1 MKVIKILKKQ
11 GIGLGL
17 TLISIL
23 FIIFFHRLHVF
34 DSLEAKIYDL
44 GFRVRGPLSGW
55 ASREPIP
62 KNAEPF
68 TDLNDNGLWDE
79 SEGFTDSNEN
89 GKWDKGLDVVIIDL
103 DQKSYENVPWSWPYT
118 REVWAQ
124 VLRNLSKAGARAVV
138 FDFQFD
144 APDRLAEEPA
154 LKEIRSELVNRG
166 MSELVPTHGDSAF
179 ANAILEAKQ
188 MGTAVILASKIGYNT
203 LERRF
208 ELVLPNEVIMSADPQ
223 TALVDETQDPDGTT
237 RRYYAFNMLKED
249 PNTWYLTIAMRS
261 AKEFLNY
268 PSDDSLLLE
277 GDLEQGIIRF
287 EDLEIPIYGETS
299 TFYINYYG
307 PSSAAQTGDNDPW
320 GTFDSY
326 SLFQVVD
333 VADVDIRDFDA
344 DIDWMDMFIDST
356 HWAYDIPG
364 MGGLAESPFM
374 DKIVLIGVSVE
385 VFHDTKR
392 TPYFSFA
399 GEQKLMPG
407 VEVHANAL
415 QTIIDENFVS
425 MYGGDM
431 AWSEK
436 SWLSHIIL
444 IAILALIAYI
454 FLTSMNPLFAG
465 LSILVELLIFISV
478 AVGGFT
484 NDSFWLVKLI
494 FGSWDSINVPGMG
507 ESNYIPVVAS
517 VFGVFST
524 YITNVLYRFIVEQKD
539 KRFLKNTFGTYV
551 SPELI
556 DQMYEQHTE
565 PKLGGEAGYHT
576 AFFSDIQSFSSFTEV
591 MEPERMVALMNEYL
605 TEMTDIL
612 LARRGTLDKYI
623 GDAIVAF
630 YGAPIPVEDHEY
642 QACLTA
648 LEMDNRVAK
657 LREKWASEGDWPDLV
672 HNLRHRVGLC
682 SGDMV
687 TGNMGS
693 NMRMNYTMMG
703 DTVNTAARLE
713 ASAKQYGVYIQV
725 SESTYED
732 VKDKFEWRTLD
743 YVRVKGKK
751 VPVRTYELLAE
762 KGKLADGNSQL
773 VDTFHEGLE
782 LYYDQKWDKSL
793 KAFKA
798 AEKLEDMFPM
808 RPTNPSSIYIGRCEH
823 LKENPPGADWDKV
836 WTLTAK

>member
-1 MKVIKILKKQ
+1 MNVLKILKKQ
-11 GIGLGL
+11 GVGLGL

-23 FIIFFHRLHVF
+23 IIIFFHRMHVF
-34 DSLEAKIYDL
+34 DNLEAKIYDL

-62 KNAEPF
+62 KKTEPF
-68 TDLNDNGLWDE
+68 TDSNNNGLWDDGE
-79 SEGFTDSNEN
+79 QFTDSNEN
-89 GKWDKGLDVVIIDL
+89 GKWDKGLNVVIVDL

-154 LKEIRSELVNRG
+154 LKEIRSELLNLG
-166 MSELVPTHGDSAF
+166 LAKLVPTHGDSAF
-179 ANAILEAKQ
+179 ARAINEAQ
-188 MGTAVILASKIGYNT
+188 EMGTAVILASKIGYNT
-203 LERRF
+203 LERSF
-208 ELVLPNEVIMSADPQ
+208 ELVLPNDVIMSANPQ

-237 RRYYAFNMLKED
+237 RRYYAFNMLRDD

-261 AKEFLNY
+261 AEEFLNF
-268 PSDDSLLLE
+268 PDSLRLE
-277 GDLEQGIIRF
+277 GDTEKGVIWLEDI
-287 EDLEIPIYGETS
+287 EIPIYTKTS
-299 TFYINYYG
+299 TFYVNYYG
-307 PSSAAQTGDNDPW
+307 PPSAAQTGENDRW

-333 VADVDIRDFDA
+333 VADVDLRDFDA
-344 DIDWMDMFIDST
+344 DIDWMDMFIDTT

-364 MGGLAESPFM
+364 MGGLEESPFL
-374 DKIVLIGVSVE
+374 DKVVLIGVSVE

-415 QTIIDENFVS
+415 QTIIDQNFIS

-431 AWSEK
+431 EWSDK
-436 SWLSHIIL
+436 SWISHVIL
-444 IAILALIAYI
+444 IAILAFIAYI
-454 FLTSMNPLFAG
+454 LLAFMNPLFAG
-465 LSILVELLIFISV
+465 LSILVELLIFISI
-478 AVGGFT
+478 AVGSFT
-484 NDSFWLVKLI
+484 NDSLWLVKLV
-494 FGSWDSINVPGMG
+494 FGSWDSIDVPGMG
-507 ESNYIPVVAS
+507 ESTYIPVVAS
-517 VFGVFST
+517 VFGVFTT
-524 YITNVLYRFIVEQKD
+524 YITNVLYRYIVEQKD
-539 KRFLKNTFGTYV
+539 KKFLKSTFGTYV

-556 DQMYEQHTE
+556 DRMYEEHQE

-591 MEPERMVALMNEYL
+591 MEPQRMVALMNEYL

-612 LARRGTLDKYI
+612 LARHGTLDKYI

-630 YGAPIPVEDHEY
+630 YGAPVPVEDHEY

-648 LEMDNRVAK
+648 LEMETGIAK
-657 LREKWASEGDWPDLV
+657 LREKWASEEDWPDLV
-672 HNLRHRVGLC
+672 HNLRHRVGL
-682 SGDMV
+682 STGDMV

-725 SESTYED
+725 SEFTYEP

-743 YVRVKGKK
+743 YVRVKGKT

-762 KGKLADGNSQL
+762 KGKLAEGESKL

-782 LYYDQKWDKSL
+782 LYYSQKWDKAL
-793 KAFKA
+793 KAFKNA
-798 AEKLEDMFPM
+798 DELEDMFPM
-808 RPTNPSSIYIGRCEH
+808 RPSNPSRVYIERCKY
-823 LKENPPGADWDKV
+823 LKENPPGTDWDKV
-836 WTLTAK
+836 WTLTQK

>member
-1 MKVIKILKKQ
+1 MNVLKILKKQ
-11 GIGLGL
+11 GVGLGL

-23 FIIFFHRLHVF
+23 IIIFFHRMHVF
-34 DSLEAKIYDL
+34 DNLEAKIYDL

-55 ASREPIP
+55 ESREPIP
-62 KNAEPF
+62 KKTEPF
-68 TDLNDNGLWDE
+68 TDSNNNGLWDDGE
-79 SEGFTDSNEN
+79 QFTDSNEN
-89 GKWDKGLDVVIIDL
+89 GKWDKGLDVVIVDL

-154 LKEIRSELVNRG
+154 LKEIRSELLNRG
-166 MSELVPTHGDSAF
+166 LAKLVPTHGDSAF
-179 ANAILEAKQ
+179 ARAINEAQ
-188 MGTAVILASKIGYNT
+188 EMGTAVILASKIGYNT
-203 LERRF
+203 LERSF
-208 ELVLPNEVIMSADPQ
+208 ELVLPNDVIMSANPQ

-237 RRYYAFNMLKED
+237 RRYYAFNMLRDD

-261 AKEFLNY
+261 AEEFLNF
-268 PSDDSLLLE
+268 PDSLRLE
-277 GDLEQGIIRF
+277 GDTEKGVIWLEDI
-287 EDLEIPIYGETS
+287 EIPIYTKTS
-299 TFYINYYG
+299 TFYVNYYG
-307 PSSAAQTGDNDPW
+307 PPSAAQTGENDRW

-333 VADVDIRDFDA
+333 VADVDLRDFDA
-344 DIDWMDMFIDST
+344 DIDWMDMFIDTT

-364 MGGLAESPFM
+364 MGGLEESPFL
-374 DKIVLIGVSVE
+374 DKVVLIGVSVE

-415 QTIIDENFVS
+415 QTIIDQNFIS

-431 AWSEK
+431 EWSDK
-436 SWLSHIIL
+436 SWISHVIL
-444 IAILALIAYI
+444 IAILAFIAYI
-454 FLTSMNPLFAG
+454 LLAFMNPLFAG
-465 LSILVELLIFISV
+465 LSILVELLIFISI
-478 AVGGFT
+478 AVGSFT
-484 NDSFWLVKLI
+484 NDSLWLVKLV
-494 FGSWDSINVPGMG
+494 FGSWDSIDVPGMG
-507 ESNYIPVVAS
+507 ESTYIPVVAS
-517 VFGVFST
+517 VFGVFTT
-524 YITNVLYRFIVEQKD
+524 YITNVLYRYIVEQKD
-539 KRFLKNTFGTYV
+539 KKFLKSTFGTYV

-556 DQMYEQHTE
+556 DRMYEEHQE

-612 LARRGTLDKYI
+612 LARHGTLDKYI

-630 YGAPIPVEDHEY
+630 YGAPVPVEDHEY

-648 LEMDNRVAK
+648 LEMETGIAK
-657 LREKWASEGDWPDLV
+657 LREKWASEEDWPDLV
-672 HNLRHRVGLC
+672 HNLRHRVGL
-682 SGDMV
+682 STGDMV

-725 SESTYED
+725 SEFTYEP

-743 YVRVKGKK
+743 YVRVKGKT

-762 KGKLADGNSQL
+762 KGKLAEGESKL

-782 LYYDQKWDKSL
+782 LYYSQKWDKAL
-793 KAFKA
+793 KAFKNA
-798 AEKLEDMFPM
+798 DELEDMFPM
-808 RPTNPSSIYIGRCEH
+808 RPSNPSRVYIERCKY
-823 LKENPPGADWDKV
+823 LKENPPGTDWDKV
-836 WTLTAK
+836 WTLTQK

>member
-1 MKVIKILKKQ
+1 MDVIKILKKQ
-11 GIGLGL
+11 VVGLGL

-23 FIIFFHRLHVF
+23 IIIFFHRMHVF

-62 KNAEPF
+62 KKAEPF
-68 TDLNDNGLWDE
+68 TDLNNNGVWEE
-79 SEGFTDSNEN
+79 SEEFTDSNEN
-89 GKWDKGLDVVIIDL
+89 GKWDKGLDVVIVDL

-124 VLRNLSKAGARAVV
+124 VVVNLAKAGARAVV

-154 LKEIRSELVNRG
+154 LKEIRGELMNRG
-166 MSELVPTHGDSAF
+166 LSELVPTHGDSAF
-179 ANAILEAKQ
+179 AQAILEAKE

-203 LERRF
+203 LERSF

-237 RRYYAFNMLKED
+237 RRYYAFNVLRDD
-249 PNTWYLTIAMRS
+249 PSTWYLTIAMRS
-261 AKEFLNY
+261 AKEFLNF
-268 PSDDSLLLE
+268 PPDSLMRLG
-277 GDLEQGIIRF
+277 GDSEKGIIWF
-287 EDLEIPIYGETS
+287 EDIDIPTYSETS
-299 TFYINYYG
+299 TFYVNYYG
-307 PSSAAQTGDNDPW
+307 PPSAAQTGENDPW

-333 VADVDIRDFDA
+333 VADVDLRDFDA

-356 HWAYDIPG
+356 HWAYYMPG
-364 MGGLAESPFM
+364 MGGLEESPFLG
-374 DKIVLIGVSVE
+374 KIVLIGVSVE

-407 VEVHANAL
+407 VETHANAL
-415 QTIIDENFVS
+415 QTIVDQNFIS

-431 AWSEK
+431 EWSDK
-436 SWLSHIIL
+436 SWLSHIFL
-444 IAILALIAYI
+444 IAILALITYI
-454 FLTSMNPLFAG
+454 LLASMNPLFAG
-465 LSILVELLIFISV
+465 LSILVELLIFISI
-478 AVGGFT
+478 AVGAFT
-484 NDSFWLVKLI
+484 TDSFWLVKLI
-494 FGSWDSINVPGMG
+494 FGSWDSIDVPGMG
-507 ESNYIPVVAS
+507 ESTYIPVVAPI
-517 VFGVFST
+517 FGVFTT

-539 KRFLKNTFGTYV
+539 KRFLKSTFGTYV

-576 AFFSDIQSFSSFTEV
+576 AYFSDIQSFSSFTEV
-591 MEPERMVALMNEYL
+591 MEPERMVSLMNEYL

-648 LEMDNRVAK
+648 LEMEERIAK
-657 LREKWASEGDWPDLV
+657 LREKWASEEDWPDLV

-682 SGDMV
+682 TGDMV

-713 ASAKQYGVYIQV
+713 ASAKQYGIYIQA
-725 SESTYED
+725 SESTYEP

-743 YVRVKGKK
+743 YVRVKGKT

-762 KGKLADGNSQL
+762 KGKLADETAKLMSL
-773 VDTFHEGLE
+773 FHEGLE
-782 LYYDQKWDKSL
+782 LYYSQKWDKAL

-798 AEKLEDMFPM
+798 ADEMEDMFPM
-808 RPTNPSSIYIGRCEH
+808 RPTNPSRIYIERCEH

-836 WTLTAK
+836 WTLTKK

>member
-1 MKVIKILKKQ
+1 MNVLKILKKQ
-11 GIGLGL
+11 GVGLGL

-23 FIIFFHRLHVF
+23 IIIFFHRMHVF
-34 DSLEAKIYDL
+34 DNLEAKIYDL

-62 KNAEPF
+62 KKTELF
-68 TDLNDNGLWDE
+68 NDQNKNGLWDDGE
-79 SEGFTDSNEN
+79 QFTDSNEN
-89 GKWDKGLDVVIIDL
+89 GKWDKGLDVVIVDL

-154 LKEIRSELVNRG
+154 LKEIRSELLNRG
-166 MSELVPTHGDSAF
+166 LAKLVPTHGDSAF
-179 ANAILEAKQ
+179 ARAINEAQ
-188 MGTAVILASKIGYNT
+188 EMGTAVILASKIGYNT
-203 LERRF
+203 LERSF
-208 ELVLPNEVIMSADPQ
+208 ELVLPNDVIMSANPQ

-237 RRYYAFNMLKED
+237 RRYYAFNMLRDD

-261 AKEFLNY
+261 AEEFLNF
-268 PSDDSLLLE
+268 PDSLRLE
-277 GDLEQGIIRF
+277 GDTEKGVIWLEDI
-287 EDLEIPIYGETS
+287 EIPIYTKTS
-299 TFYINYYG
+299 TFYVNYYG
-307 PSSAAQTGDNDPW
+307 PPSAAQTGENDRW

-333 VADVDIRDFDA
+333 VADVDLRDFDA
-344 DIDWMDMFIDST
+344 DIDWMDMFIDTT

-364 MGGLAESPFM
+364 MGGLEESPFL
-374 DKIVLIGVSVE
+374 DKVVLIGVSVE

-415 QTIIDENFVS
+415 QTIIDQNFIS

-431 AWSEK
+431 EWSDK
-436 SWLSHIIL
+436 SWISHVIL
-444 IAILALIAYI
+444 IAILAFIAYTLLA
-454 FLTSMNPLFAG
+454 FMNPLFAG
-465 LSILVELLIFISV
+465 LSILVELLIFISI
-478 AVGGFT
+478 AVGSFT
-484 NDSFWLVKLI
+484 NDSLWLVKLV
-494 FGSWDSINVPGMG
+494 FGSWDSIDVPGIG
-507 ESNYIPVVAS
+507 ESTYIPVVAS
-517 VFGVFST
+517 VFGVFTT
-524 YITNVLYRFIVEQKD
+524 YITNVLYRYIVEQKD
-539 KRFLKNTFGTYV
+539 KKFLKSTFGTYV

-556 DQMYEQHTE
+556 DRMYEEHQE

-591 MEPERMVALMNEYL
+591 MEPQRMVALMNEYL

-612 LARRGTLDKYI
+612 LARHGTLDKYI

-630 YGAPIPVEDHEY
+630 YGAPVPVEDHEY

-648 LEMDNRVAK
+648 LEMETGIAK
-657 LREKWASEGDWPDLV
+657 LREKWASEEDWPDLV
-672 HNLRHRVGLC
+672 HNLRHRVGL
-682 SGDMV
+682 STGDMV

-725 SESTYED
+725 SEFTYEP

-743 YVRVKGKK
+743 YVRVKGKT

-762 KGKLADGNSQL
+762 KGKLAEGESKL

-782 LYYDQKWDKSL
+782 LYYSQKWDKAL
-793 KAFKA
+793 KAFKNA
-798 AEKLEDMFPM
+798 DELEDMFPM
-808 RPTNPSSIYIGRCEH
+808 RPSNPSRVYIERCKY
-823 LKENPPGADWDKV
+823 LKENPPGTDWDKV
-836 WTLTAK
+836 WTLTQK